1 MTAALCYLGGATA
14 AVRGMAHLVPT
25 PKVVAG
31 FGAISDDNRNIIT
44 MEWIAEGAMLIFIGT
59 LVILATAV
67 DHTAPVARAAYI
79 LAAAGLTGLAV
90 VSLFTGFKVK
100 FLPFKLCPAI
110 FAASAALILAG
121 GFA

>member
-1 MTAALCYLGGATA
+1 MTAAFCYLGGAAA
-14 AVRGMAHLVPT
+14 AVWGMAHLVPT

-31 FGAISDDNRNIIT
+31 FGDISDDNRNIIS

-59 LVILATAV
+59 LVIVATAV
-67 DHTAPVARAAYI
+67 DHTAHVARAAYI
-79 LAAAGLTGLAV
+79 VSAAGLIGLAV
-90 VSLFTGFKVK
+90 LSLFTGFKVK

-110 FAASAALILAG
+110 FATSSALILAG